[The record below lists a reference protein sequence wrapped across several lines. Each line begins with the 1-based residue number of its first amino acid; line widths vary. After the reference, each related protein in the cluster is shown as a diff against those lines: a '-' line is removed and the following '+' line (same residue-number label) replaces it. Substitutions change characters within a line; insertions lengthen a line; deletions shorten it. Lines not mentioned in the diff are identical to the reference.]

1 MLTKLAAHRKDTRN
15 GPATFTHQHFRTVA
29 EVIRSIQGDRV
40 NGDPVWSR
48 SVYQI
53 AELFAREL
61 AGTNPNFDEARFL
74 AACGVER
81 DANGFINF
89 PAR

>member
-1 MLTKLAAHRKDTRN
+1 MATPTENLEMIIAHT
-15 GPATFTHQHFRTVA
+15 
-29 EVIRSIQGDRV
+29 I
-40 NGDPVWSR
+40 
-48 SVYQI
+48 
-53 AELFAREL
+53 
-61 AGTNPNFDEARFL
+61 PNFDEARFL